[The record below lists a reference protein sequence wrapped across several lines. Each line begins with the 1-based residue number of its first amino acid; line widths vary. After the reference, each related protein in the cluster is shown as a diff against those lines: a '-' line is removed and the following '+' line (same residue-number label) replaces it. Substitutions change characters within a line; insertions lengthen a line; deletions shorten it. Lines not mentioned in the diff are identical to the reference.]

1 MELGWV
7 TDEVGRQPWIV
18 YNVITSQQA
27 ANYSSSFLIPGI
39 LIIAFYLILL
49 PLTFY
54 FFTRV
59 FNSSS
64 MSDGRGT
71 KQKGANRKGGVNY

>member
-18 YNVITSQQA
+18 YNVMTGQQA

-39 LIIAFYLILL
+39 LIIAFYVILL

-54 FFTRV
+54 FFSRV

-64 MSDGRGT
+64 MSEEEEH
-71 KQKGANRKGGVNY
+71 KQKGAISMGVNY